1 MKRREFLGVLGG
13 AAAAMPLAAR
23 AQPQPMPVIG
33 MLTSTSVS
41 SERRAAF
48 NLGLRETGFFDGQ
61 NVAIDYKAAQGQADR
76 MQAMLAAMIRRPVA
90 LIVANSIA
98 ARAAK
103 DATTTI
109 PIVFTVG
116 SDPVADGLVTSLNRP
131 GGNVTGASF
140 LAGRLGT
147 KRLDLLR
154 QVVPKATAIGLLIN
168 PDLPEKLGLQLH
180 IAEIRVVADFEL
192 RPLQ

>member
-1 MKRREFLGVLGG
+1 MDVICCGAYVASWHLADIRREFLGVLGG

-48 NLGLRETGFFDGQ
+48 DRGLRETGFFDGQ

-154 QVVPKATAIGLLIN
+154 QYVSGLAPRRYQSHLW
-168 PDLPEKLGLQLH
+168 G
-180 IAEIRVVADFEL
+180 A
-192 RPLQ
+192 

>member
-1 MKRREFLGVLGG
+1 
-13 AAAAMPLAAR
+13 MPLAAR

-48 NLGLRETGFFDGQ
+48 DRGLRETGFFDGQ

-154 QVVPKATAIGLLIN
+154 QYVSGLAPRRYQSHLWGSMTRLFSC
-168 PDLPEKLGLQLH
+168 PQPSSCVLCFGRQCVTSVLPFH
-180 IAEIRVVADFEL
+180 FC
-192 RPLQ
+192 